1 MLALR
6 CYRCGADLARL
17 TLPLSRR
24 DQCPSCRVDLH
35 VCLMCVHYDP
45 HVVEQCTEDDALDV
59 REKARANFCDYFTPN
74 ENAYVPGR
82 MSEEQKAQ
90 AQLDALFGSKETA
103 SRAGD
108 DQTASADDVTLS
120 DAEALFKR

>member
-1 MLALR
+1 MLALH

-24 DQCPSCRVDLH
+24 DTCPSCRVDLH

-45 HVVEQCTEDDALDV
+45 RVAEQCTEDDALEV

-74 ENAYVPGR
+74 EAAYAPGR
-82 MSEEQKAQ
+82 MSAEERAQ
-90 AQLDALFGSKETA
+90 AQLDALFGG
-103 SRAGD
+103 GD
-108 DQTASADDVTLS
+108 DGAGGDDHTLS
-120 DAEALFKR
+120 DAESLFKR